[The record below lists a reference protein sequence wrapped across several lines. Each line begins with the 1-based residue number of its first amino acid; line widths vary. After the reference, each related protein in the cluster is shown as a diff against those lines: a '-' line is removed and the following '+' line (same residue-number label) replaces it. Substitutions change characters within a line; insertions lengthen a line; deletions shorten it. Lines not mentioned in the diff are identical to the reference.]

1 MTEGLRVGFAGTP
14 AFASA
19 ALAAILDA
27 GFAVSPVLTRPD
39 AARGRGL
46 KVAPGAVKALAQAR
60 GIPVLQPARLKDDA
74 VRSELAAYALDVL
87 VVAAYGS
94 ILPLPL
100 LGWPRHG
107 CINIHA
113 SLLPRW
119 RGAAP
124 IARALLAGD
133 RQTGI
138 SIMQMDAGLD
148 TGPVIAQR
156 AVPIAARET
165 ALTLHDKLA
174 AEGAAAIVETLSALA
189 RDRRLEAVPQSAEGA
204 TYANKVERSEAT
216 IDWNEPAVAIDRRI
230 RAFIPYPVAQTT
242 LAGQPVKIWEAE
254 PAAGRFGMA
263 GFVVQADARGLVLA
277 CGDGAL
283 VVREL
288 QRAGGRRL
296 SASAFLAG
304 HPLAP
309 GARLGT

>member
-1 MTEGLRVGFAGTP
+1 
-14 AFASA
+14 
-19 ALAAILDA
+19 
-27 GFAVSPVLTRPD
+27 
-39 AARGRGL
+39 
-46 KVAPGAVKALAQAR
+46 
-60 GIPVLQPARLKDDA
+60 
-74 VRSELAAYALDVL
+74 
-87 VVAAYGS
+87 
-94 ILPLPL
+94 
-100 LGWPRHG
+100 
-107 CINIHA
+107 
-113 SLLPRW
+113 
-119 RGAAP
+119 
-124 IARALLAGD
+124 
-133 RQTGI
+133 
-138 SIMQMDAGLD
+138 MQMDAGLD